1 MKERMDYSKRV
12 SQRSE
17 SGNILNEGEMV
28 YAWVLLNGVFIES
41 DLRDIVFTGKR
52 KEMTTLKNQ
61 VGNFLGMDCLWGKN
75 N

>member
-1 MKERMDYSKRV
+1 M
-12 SQRSE
+12 
-17 SGNILNEGEMV
+17 NEGEMV